1 MNNNSQILT
10 QLYGVKFD
18 KNTCIL
24 LREIGCCDLSN
35 SKDKQGNLIL
45 SWLSGL
51 INAHVDVA
59 KDPYIQRLNINTFTY
74 NTTNLLI
81 RTGMGERTFMFLSQP
96 IMKELARIYEVAGGN
111 YMQDQSISKS
121 SR

>member
-1 MNNNSQILT
+1 LT

-111 YMQDQSISKS
+111 YMQD
-121 SR
+121 

>member
-1 MNNNSQILT
+1 LFGVRFADDGESIISQLGITRL
-10 QLYGVKFD
+10 D
-18 KNTCIL
+18 
-24 LREIGCCDLSN
+24 EA
-35 SKDKQGNLIL
+35 KDKQNRSKL

-81 RTGMGERTFMFLSQP
+81 RGGMGERTFLFTAQP
-96 IMKELARIYEVAGGN
+96 IMKELARVYDDASGSFMV
-111 YMQDQSISKS
+111 DQSKSKS
-121 SR
+121 AR